1 MSLTDST
8 NGMYMPVAP
17 AYMGGGNCGWGNGF
31 GGDGW

>member
-1 MSLTDST
+1 MALTDNS

-17 AYMGGGNCGWGNGF
+17 AYMGGNSGFGGW